1 MSRIEESET
10 TDAMSMVPARPI
22 VARIRRLILTAGI
35 AAAVYA
41 IFTTGSKGYCPTP
54 EGAVDPSCISLTLQ
68 PSGLVYMAIFAIVV
82 VNLNFVLRRAH
93 TVESALR
100 YLDRAAA
107 IIAILVV
114 ASALISQIWFW
125 MIPITDW
132 DGTGTFFYPFP
143 FGAVD
148 LVTTPLNTQ

>member
-1 MSRIEESET
+1 MLHTVESET
-10 TDAMSMVPARPI
+10 ADAVSALPARPI

-35 AAAVYA
+35 AAAAYA
-41 IFTTGSKGYCPTP
+41 TLTHATKGFCPGP
-54 EGAVDPSCISLTLQ
+54 ADAVDPSCISLTLQ

-82 VNLNFVLRRAH
+82 VNLNFVLRRAN
-93 TVESALR
+93 TLESTLR

-114 ASALISQIWFW
+114 ASVLISQIWFAL
-125 MIPITDW
+125 IPITEW
-132 DGTGTFFYPFP
+132 DGSGTFFYPFP

-148 LVTTPLNTQ
+148 LVTTPVPTQ